1 MPTPFESA
9 QLILNLYELRREE
22 TLRKARD
29 FFIGFDPQTTEEFMA
44 AMMGPQGAYVR
55 MVISY
60 WDMAASLVRN
70 GAIDQRMFTDAT
82 GEFILVFGKMEPFIP
97 QLRETFGNPEFLAN
111 LEWLALG
118 IPDARNRI
126 DGTVARIRGV
136 VAARA
141 KMQTA

>member
-29 FFIGFDPQTTEEFMA
+29 FFVGFDPQTPEEFMSA
-44 AMMGPQGAYVR
+44 LSGPQGAYVR

-60 WDMAASLVRN
+60 WDMAASLVKN
-70 GAIDQRMFTDAT
+70 GAIDEKMFLEAS

-97 QLRETFGNPEFLAN
+97 RLREVFGNPDFLGS

-118 IPDARNRI
+118 IPDARKRI
-126 DGTVARIRGV
+126 DDTVTRIRAM
-136 VAARA
+136 VAARSA
-141 KMQTA
+141 ETA